1 MLQAYIDDSKQDMP
15 GLYVLAGYV
24 ADESKW
30 RDFDPE
36 WKEVLAGPPEL
47 HHLKT
52 SDMFQTRNRKSVFY
66 GWSREEVDA
75 RVLRLATTVN
85 KYVLASIQT
94 AIRKEDYANIL
105 GGLPNDDPS
114 MNRPYPF
121 LFFSIIQGLVSRLED
136 MGFTEK
142 VEFCFDIQPDEK
154 MQALRRDFEIA
165 KSMYQGWL
173 GKRIVGEPRFEDD
186 EKVTPLQAADLMA
199 WHFRKN
205 LAEHE
210 QGRAFTS
217 DVWTELLN
225 APQRITGLLDRNV
238 LRLMHRRASLRHQL
252 LHCRPIQMTV
262 PDPSSFL
269 RDGLAGLS
277 RIHQ

>member
-1 MLQAYIDDSKQDMP
+1 MLQAYIDDSKQDTP

-30 RDFDPE
+30 LDFDRE
-36 WKEVLAGPPEL
+36 WKEVLAGPPRL

-52 SDMFQTRNRKSVFY
+52 SDIFQTRNRKSVFW

-75 RVLRLATTVN
+75 RVLRLAIAVN
-85 KYVLASIQT
+85 KHVLASIQT
-94 AIRKEDYANIL
+94 AIRKEDFANIL
-105 GGLPNDDPS
+105 GGLPSDDPS

-121 LFFSIIQGLVSRLED
+121 LFFSIVQGLVSRLD
-136 MGFTEK
+136 SLGVSDK

-154 MQALRRDFEIA
+154 MQTLRRVFEIA
-165 KSMYQGWL
+165 KPMYQGWL
-173 GKRIVGEPRFEDD
+173 GKRIAGEPRFEDD
-186 EKVTPLQAADLMA
+186 EEVTPLQAADLMA

-210 QGRAFTS
+210 QGRTFTS
-217 DVWTELLN
+217 EVWTELLN
-225 APQRITGLLDRNV
+225 APHRVTGLWDRNI
-238 LRLMHRRASLRHQL
+238 LREFHRGASLRHQL
-252 LHCRPIQMTV
+252 LRCRPIPMTV

-269 RDGLAGLS
+269 RDNLAGLS
-277 RIHQ
+277 RIHL

>member
-1 MLQAYIDDSKQDMP
+1 MLQAYIDDSKQDSP

-30 RDFDPE
+30 LDFDRE
-36 WKEVLAGPPEL
+36 WKEFLAGPPRL

-66 GWSREEVDA
+66 RWSREEVDA

-136 MGFTEK
+136 MGFTRRLNS
-142 VEFCFDIQPDEK
+142 VSIFSQTRRCRRCGVI
-154 MQALRRDFEIA
+154 LRSPGQCIKA
-165 KSMYQGWL
+165 GWASEL
-173 GKRIVGEPRFEDD
+173 WESH
-186 EKVTPLQAADLMA
+186 DLKTM
-199 WHFRKN
+199 KK
-205 LAEHE
+205 
-210 QGRAFTS
+210 
-217 DVWTELLN
+217 LL
-225 APQRITGLLDRNV
+225 R
-238 LRLMHRRASLRHQL
+238 SK
-252 LHCRPIQMTV
+252 RPI
-262 PDPSSFL
+262 
-269 RDGLAGLS
+269 
-277 RIHQ
+277 

>member
-1 MLQAYIDDSKQDMP
+1 MLQAYIDDSKQDTS
-15 GLYVLAGYV
+15 GLHVLAGYV

-30 RDFDPE
+30 REFDLE
-36 WKEVLAGPPEL
+36 WKELLAGPPRL

-52 SDMFQTRNRKSVFY
+52 SDMFSTRNRKSVFY
-66 GWSREEVDA
+66 GWSREEVDE
-75 RVLRLATTVN
+75 RVLRLATTIN

-114 MNRPYPF
+114 MKRPYPF
-121 LFFSIIQGLVSRLED
+121 LFFSIIQGLASRLD
-136 MGFTEK
+136 ALGATDK

-154 MQALRRDFEIA
+154 MQTLRRDLQIA

-173 GKRIVGEPRFEDD
+173 GKRIVGEPRFGDD
-186 EKVTPLQAADLMA
+186 EDVTPLQAADLMA

-210 QGRAFTS
+210 QGRTFAS

-225 APQRITGLLDRNV
+225 APQRVTGLWGRNI
-238 LRLMHRRASLRHQL
+238 LREFHRRATLRHQL
-252 LHCRPIQMTV
+252 LRCRPVQMTV

-269 RDGLAGLS
+269 RDGLGSLS
-277 RIHQ
+277 QIHQ